1 MLITSHK
8 QNCRLITE
16 TFLHYDG
23 LKMVYEGRSFPGGGH
38 LDVGAYE
45 DELKIFDGVLA
56 NIKTDKPV
64 MMELGCHWA
73 LWSLLFRKQF
83 PSGQNVIVDIGK
95 AQLDVGRLNF
105 ALNGYDV
112 SAYHGAFF
120 RENSETYEK
129 KDTQLKEGVGENLDF
144 FKVCKEEGIRKI
156 DLLHMDIQGSELAF
170 VQNTLPFFESKLIA
184 NVVICTHDH
193 LVPPLHQKI
202 VSLLKQ
208 YRYRVVVDINSLN
221 HDDGYIYAISE

>member
-1 MLITSHK
+1 MLITNHR
-8 QNCRLITE
+8 QNCRLSNE
-16 TFLHYDG
+16 TFLNYDG

-38 LDVGAYE
+38 LDVGVYE
-45 DELKIFDGVLA
+45 DELNIFDSVLA
-56 NIKTDKPV
+56 NMKADKPV

-73 LWSLLFRKQF
+73 LWSLLFRKRF
-83 PSGQNVIVDIGK
+83 ASGRNVIVDIGK

-120 RENSETYEK
+120 REKSETYEK

-144 FKVCKEEGIRKI
+144 FKVCKDESIRTI

-170 VQNTLPFFESKLIA
+170 VQNTLPFFESKLIS
-184 NVVICTHDH
+184 NIVICTHDH
-193 LVPPLHQKI
+193 LVPPVHKSI
-202 VSLLKQ
+202 VDILR
-208 YRYRVVVDINSLN
+208 RYSYQIHVDINSLN
-221 HDDGYIYAISE
+221 FDDGYIYASV